1 MPEAPRASFGMLEV
15 VLSQANGVR
24 ISFVSFLFLIVRLQ
38 AAEYQPDF
46 NLPPPVLSNCLSI
59 SFHGSS
65 DMSLPAESSLPAQ
78 ESSLAAP
85 ESILAEQKDS
95 AKTEL
100 PWIGL
105 DIGGAN
111 IKGAHTVGWARS
123 LAFPLWKQPHAL
135 GAAIANLLES
145 APPFSGVAL
154 TMTGELADCFPTR
167 AIGVA
172 SILEQTTSILPA
184 SMVKVYGVQ
193 GNWYTVSQA
202 ARDPWMVAASNWHA
216 LASFVGEL
224 TRSKYGLVID
234 IGSTTT
240 DLIPLR
246 DGKVA
251 IDTYTDS
258 QRLQCGA
265 LVYTGIERSNVS
277 AISQRLPLFGS
288 WCPVINEWFASAR
301 DVHVWLGDLPE
312 DPEDCETADGRPA
325 TREAARYRLARLVG
339 EDGST
344 LADADIDALA
354 LQARQD
360 QAALIGR
367 GMQQVVKYEAG
378 LFAAMAKK
386 PKRSSSSKADQRL
399 SGGDS
404 AEHLMQPDQVVV
416 CGHGGFLIEDA
427 LRSLGWN
434 MERTDWS
441 QTLGSEVSR
450 CGPAYAVAKL
460 AQRSFRQS
468 VAK

>member
-1 MPEAPRASFGMLEV
+1 MPEAPSASFGMLDV
-15 VLSQANGVR
+15 VLSQASGVR
-24 ISFVSFLFLIVRLQ
+24 ILFVSFLFLIVRLQ
-38 AAEYQPDF
+38 DAEYQPDF
-46 NLPPPVLSNCLSI
+46 NLVPPILSI
-59 SFHGSS
+59 RLPFSFRESV
-65 DMSLPAESSLPAQ
+65 DMSTPVESTPS
-78 ESSLAAP
+78 AP
-85 ESILAEQKDS
+85 GSVLTDPNGGLDTAP
-95 AKTEL
+95 

-111 IKGAHTVGWARS
+111 IKVAHTSGWAQS

-135 GAAIANLLES
+135 GAAIATLLEA
-145 APPFSGVAL
+145 APSFCGIAL

-184 SMVKVYGVQ
+184 SMVKVYGVR
-193 GNWYTVSQA
+193 GNWYTVTQA

-216 LASFVGEL
+216 LASFVGASAQA
-224 TRSKYGLVID
+224 TCSLVID

-251 IDTYTDS
+251 IDACTDS

-277 AISQRLPLFGS
+277 AISQRLPLYGA

-301 DVHVWLGDLPE
+301 DVHVWLGDLAEEPGNF
-312 DPEDCETADGRPA
+312 ETADGRPA
-325 TREAARYRLARLVG
+325 TRDAARYRLARLVG

-360 QAALIGR
+360 QAGLIAK
-367 GMQQVVKYEAG
+367 GMQQVVKHEAD
-378 LFAAMAKK
+378 LFASSVKK
-386 PKRSSSSKADQRL
+386 PKRSSANPTEQRSADIVASS
-399 SGGDS
+399 SS
-404 AEHLMQPDQVVV
+404 VQPDQIIV

-427 LRSLGWN
+427 LRILGWK
-434 MERTDWS
+434 TTPIDWTQS
-441 QTLGSEVSR
+441 FGSEVSR
-450 CGPAYAVAKL
+450 CGPSFAVAKL
-460 AQRSFRQS
+460 AQRSFS
-468 VAK
+468 

>member
-15 VLSQANGVR
+15 VLSQASGVR
-24 ISFVSFLFLIVRLQ
+24 IPSVSFLFLIVRLQ
-38 AAEYQPDF
+38 DAEYQPDF
-46 NLPPPVLSNCLSI
+46 NLLPPVLSIWL
-59 SFHGSS
+59 FVSS
-65 DMSLPAESSLPAQ
+65 RESVDMSLPFESSPAP
-78 ESSLAAP
+78 ESSPVPSSSLA
-85 ESILAEQKDS
+85 ELNSEQDS
-95 AKTEL
+95 AA

-111 IKGAHTVGWARS
+111 IKGAHTNGWARS
-123 LAFPLWKQPHAL
+123 LAFPLWKQPQAL
-135 GAAIANLLES
+135 GAAIAQLLET
-145 APPFSGVAL
+145 APPFCGIAL

-216 LASFVGEL
+216 LASFIGAS
-224 TRSKYGLVID
+224 TQSTYGLVVD

-240 DLIPLR
+240 DLIPIR

-251 IDTYTDS
+251 IDACTDS

-265 LVYTGIERSNVS
+265 LVYTGIERSNIS
-277 AISQRLPLFGS
+277 AISQRLPLYGA

-301 DVHVWLGDLPE
+301 DVHLWLGDLPE
-312 DPEDCETADGRPA
+312 DSGDCETADGRPA
-325 TREAARYRLARLVG
+325 TRDAARYRLARLVG

-360 QAALIGR
+360 QAALIAK
-367 GMQQVVKYEAG
+367 GMQQAMKHEAA
-378 LFAAMAKK
+378 LFASNTKK
-386 PKRSSSSKADQRL
+386 QKRSASSKTGPRP
-399 SGGDS
+399 SEGTTVS
-404 AEHLMQPDQVVV
+404 PVVQPDQVIV
-416 CGHGGFLIEDA
+416 CGHGGFLIEDS

-434 MERTDWS
+434 TERIDW
-441 QTLGSEVSR
+441 THTFGPEVSR
-450 CGPAYAVAKL
+450 CGPAFAVAKL
-460 AQRSFRQS
+460 AQRGFSS
-468 VAK
+468 SDAK